1 MAQGRDRDKPT
12 WRDRDARSGTKPR
25 DDRDRPDPSPAG
37 YRAQLEKLFATGGI
51 AKLVSEREKAQAE
64 GRDHAKVPLPGESTT
79 PIAERIPGPAA
90 PTPAPAAAATAEPAK
105 KGSRKK
111 KVEAEPTRLELL
123 ERVRN
128 AVGRDEITKVFEV
141 YLAKHGWPE
150 DFDALCQVLEHR
162 NLDRIGEA
170 LGNLE
175 RMLGRGDQP
184 RRRGSL
190 LARLKSLEET
200 SGDPELGSHAA
211 RVHARLG

>member
-12 WRDRDARSGTKPR
+12 WRDRDARGGKPR
-25 DDRDRPDPSPAG
+25 EDHRDRPDPSPAG

-90 PTPAPAAAATAEPAK
+90 PAAAPAATAEPAK
-105 KGSRKK
+105 KSSRKK
-111 KVEAEPTRLELL
+111 KVEAEPTRMELL
-123 ERVRN
+123 ERVRS
-128 AVGRDEITKVFEV
+128 AVGRDEITKVFEQ

-170 LGNLE
+170 LGTLE

-190 LARLKSLEET
+190 LARLRSLEET